1 MRKLWKIHIGMIVG
15 IFISFISIVIV
26 SLASEKEMNVYFPIA
41 ILLTYEFL
49 IINFLKDD
57 FLTKEYKEKAK
68 LEFSEKQYPSF
79 LIYRIIIKI
88 FLAICILLT
97 PIMWAMAILN

>member
-15 IFISFISIVIV
+15 MFISFISIVIV
-26 SLASEKEMNVYFPIA
+26 SLASEKEMKVYFPIA
-41 ILLTYEFL
+41 IFLSYEFL

-57 FLTKEYKEKAK
+57 FLTKGYKEKAK
-68 LEFSEKQYPSF
+68 SEFSEKQYHDI
-79 LIYRIIIKI
+79 LIYRVIIKTV
-88 FLAICILLT
+88 LAICILLA